1 MVPGKDNSLL
11 TRLTIRNFKRFDD
24 VEIPLSNPVVF
35 IGPNNSG
42 KTSALQALA
51 LWELGLRRWKEKRS
65 ERGAPEK
72 RPGVAINRR
81 DLLMVPA
88 PAANLLWR
96 GLHVRNVQ
104 KINGKQQT
112 QNIRIDIVVEGNTN
126 GKDWACGLEFDFSND
141 EAFFCRPLRLE
152 DKKEPRRMPVP
163 EEAYKV
169 EVAFLPPMSGL
180 ASNETRLDSG
190 AINVRLGE
198 GRTAEVLRNL
208 CFQLLTDSTPPAQW
222 DVLVSKI
229 KDLFQVDLDEPVYV
243 AERGEI
249 QMTYRDTANIR
260 LDLSSSG
267 RGLQQ
272 TLLLL
277 AYLSLHPGCV
287 LLLDEPDAHLEIL
300 RQRDIY
306 QILTEFA
313 RDQSSQLIIASHSE
327 EVLNQAAGTSED
339 SVVAFLGKPHRIPRN
354 RTSTIKRALDS
365 VRCDQY
371 YLAEQ
376 TGWVLYL
383 EDRTDLFI
391 LQKYAD
397 RLQHPARQA
406 LRSPFLVPVGN
417 QPNKGREHFTALL
430 EAKPDLQGYLLVD
443 QDAPELFSRGSL
455 IEKKWE
461 RREIENYLCQPE
473 TLEAFAREFG
483 KSEAV
488 GPLFE
493 LPHAD
498 NALEIM
504 KAIVA
509 DRVAPAALRNPK
521 DPWWSSV
528 KASDEFLDLVF
539 PEFYK
544 RLGLR
549 PDFRKADYHR
559 LVPHIPQP
567 LISAEVVGVLNAI
580 DAVAQKARPAAQ
592 DLATPTL
599 EAQNGWEPGTDAN
612 GEDDK

>member
-1 MVPGKDNSLL
+1 ML
-11 TRLTIRNFKRFDD
+11 TKLTIRNFKRFDE
-24 VEIPLSNPVVF
+24 VEIPLANPVVF

-65 ERGAPEK
+65 EHEAPEK

-104 KINGKQQT
+104 KVNGEQKT
-112 QNIRIDIVVEGNTN
+112 QNIRIDVLVEGNTA
-126 GKDWACGLEFDFSND
+126 GKDWACGIEFDFSND
-141 EAFFCRPLRLE
+141 ESFFCRPLRLE
-152 DKKEPRRMPVP
+152 AKKDPRRMPVP
-163 EEAYKV
+163 DEAYDV
-169 EVAFLPPMSGL
+169 QVAFLPPMSGL

-208 CFQLLTDSTPPAQW
+208 CYQVRADETAPEKWRRLTGD
-222 DVLVSKI
+222 I
-229 KDLFQVDLDEPVYV
+229 RDLFQVELDEPVYV

-249 QMTYRDTANIR
+249 QMTYRDPSGIR

-277 AYLSLHPGCV
+277 AYLALHPGSV

-306 QILTEFA
+306 QILAESA
-313 RDQSSQLIIASHSE
+313 RAHGSQLIIASHSE
-327 EVLNQAAGTSED
+327 EVLNQAAGTGED

-354 RTSTIKRALDS
+354 RTTAVRRALDT
-365 VRCDQY
+365 VRYDQY

-376 TGWVLYL
+376 SGWVLYL
-383 EDRTDLFI
+383 EGRTDLFI
-391 LQKYAD
+391 LRAFAE
-397 RLQHPARQA
+397 RLKHRAQEA
-406 LRSPFLVPVGN
+406 LRSPFLFPVGN
-417 QPNKGREHFTALL
+417 QPNKGREHFNALL
-430 EAKPDLQGYLLVD
+430 EAKPDLRGYLLVD
-443 QDAPELFSRGSL
+443 RDAPDLQSRDNL
-455 IEKKWE
+455 IEKRWE
-461 RREIENYLCQPE
+461 RREIENYICQPE

-483 KSEAV
+483 QSEAG

-493 LPHAD
+493 SSDAER
-498 NALEIM
+498 AVQSM
-504 KAIVA
+504 KKAVA
-509 DRVAPAALRNPK
+509 DRIAPAALRNLE
-521 DPWWSSV
+521 DPWWSTV
-528 KASDEFLDLVF
+528 KATGEFLDLVF

-544 RLGLR
+544 QLGLR
-549 PDFRKADYHR
+549 PDFRKADYFR
-559 LVPHIPQP
+559 LVPHVPAA
-567 LISAEVVGVLNAI
+567 LISPEIAGVLDAI
-580 DAVAQKARPAAQ
+580 ADVAKQARPAA
-592 DLATPTL
+592 
-599 EAQNGWEPGTDAN
+599 EESEP
-612 GEDDK
+612 EV

>member
-1 MVPGKDNSLL
+1 ML
-11 TRLTIRNFKRFDD
+11 TKLTIRNFKRFDE
-24 VEIPLSNPVVF
+24 VEIPLANPVVF

-104 KINGKQQT
+104 RTNGKQQT
-112 QNIRIDIVVEGNTN
+112 QNIRIDVLVEGNTA
-126 GKDWACGLEFDFSND
+126 GKDWNCGIEFDFSND
-141 EAFFCRPLRLE
+141 ESFFCRPLRLE
-152 DKKEPRRMPVP
+152 DKKDPRRMPVP
-163 EEAYKV
+163 DEAYGV
-169 EVAFLPPMSGL
+169 QVAFLPPMSGL

-208 CFQLLTDSTPPAQW
+208 CYQLLTEVTAPKKWPL
-222 DVLVSKI
+222 LVDQI
-229 KDLFQVDLDEPVYV
+229 RDLFQVELDEPVYV

-249 QMTYRDTANIR
+249 QMTYRDAAGIR

-277 AYLSLHPGCV
+277 AYLSLHPGSV

-306 QILTEFA
+306 QILTRSA
-313 RDQSSQLIIASHSE
+313 RDHGSQLIIASHSE

-354 RTSTIKRALDS
+354 RTAAIKRALDR

-376 TGWVLYL
+376 AGWVLYL
-383 EDRTDLFI
+383 EDRTDLSI
-391 LQKYAD
+391 LKAFAE
-397 RLQHPARQA
+397 RLQHPAREA
-406 LRSPFLVPVGN
+406 LRSPFLFPVGN
-417 QPNKGREHFTALL
+417 QPNKGREHFNALV

-443 QDAPELFSRGSL
+443 RDAPDLHSRDSL
-455 IEKKWE
+455 REKKWE
-461 RREIENYLCQPE
+461 RREIENYICQPE

-483 KSEAV
+483 KSEAG

-493 LPHAD
+493 LPGAEK
-498 NALEIM
+498 ALDSM
-504 KAIVA
+504 KKAVA
-509 DRVAPAALRNPK
+509 DRVAPAALRNPQ
-521 DPWWSSV
+521 DPWWSTV
-528 KASDEFLDLVF
+528 KATDEFLDLVF

-544 RLGLR
+544 QLGLR
-549 PDFRKADYHR
+549 PDFRKADYYR
-559 LVPHIPQP
+559 LVPYIPEA
-567 LISAEVVGVLNAI
+567 LISPEVSGVLDAI
-580 DAVAQKARPAAQ
+580 DNVAKRARPAAEE
-592 DLATPTL
+592 LAAPAPENQEGREL
-599 EAQNGWEPGTDAN
+599 GTDTNEEEA
-612 GEDDK
+612 D

>member
-1 MVPGKDNSLL
+1 ML
-11 TRLTIRNFKRFDD
+11 TRLIIRNFKRFDE
-24 VEIPLSNPVVF
+24 VEIPLANPVVL

-88 PAANLLWR
+88 PASNLLWR

-104 KINGKQQT
+104 RINGKQQT
-112 QNIRIDIVVEGNTN
+112 QNIRIDVLVEGNTA
-126 GKDWACGLEFDFSND
+126 GKDWRCGLEFDFSND
-141 EAFFCRPLRLE
+141 ESFFCRPLRLE
-152 DKKEPRRMPVP
+152 GKKDPSRMPVP
-163 EEAYKV
+163 DAAYEV
-169 EVAFLPPMSGL
+169 QVAFLPPMSGL

-208 CFQLLTDSTPPAQW
+208 CYQLAKDESTAERW
-222 DVLVSKI
+222 SRLVGQI
-229 KDLFQVDLDEPVYV
+229 RDLFQVQLDEPVYV

-249 QMTYRDTANIR
+249 QMTYRDTGDVR

-272 TLLLL
+272 TLLLS
-277 AYLSLHPGCV
+277 AYLALHPGSV

-306 QILTEFA
+306 QILTESA
-313 RDQSSQLIIASHSE
+313 RAHGSQLIIASHSE
-327 EVLNQAAGTSED
+327 EVLNQAAGTSDD
-339 SVVAFLGKPHRIPRN
+339 SVVAFLGKPHRIPPTRATAL
-354 RTSTIKRALDS
+354 RRALDT
-365 VRCDQY
+365 VRYDQY

-383 EDRTDLFI
+383 EDRTDLTI
-391 LQKYAD
+391 LKAFAE
-397 RLQHPARQA
+397 RLNHPAKKA
-406 LRSPFLVPVGN
+406 LHSPFLFPVGN
-417 QPNKGREHFTALL
+417 QPNKGREHFNALV

-443 QDAPELFSRGSL
+443 QDAPDLQSRDNL
-455 IEKKWE
+455 KEKKWD
-461 RREIENYLCQPE
+461 RREIENYICQPE
-473 TLEAFAREFG
+473 TLESFAREFG
-483 KSEAV
+483 QSMAG

-493 LPHAD
+493 QAG
-498 NALEIM
+498 AE
-504 KAIVA
+504 KAVESMRKA
-509 DRVAPAALRNPK
+509 VKDRVIPAALRDRN
-521 DPWWSSV
+521 DPWWRTV

-544 RLGLR
+544 QLGLR
-549 PDFRKADYHR
+549 PDFRKSDYYR
-559 LVPHIPQP
+559 LVPHLPDDF
-567 LISAEVVGVLNAI
+567 ISPEVAGVLDAI
-580 DAVAQKARPAAQ
+580 SEVAKKAKAATGEAVK
-592 DLATPTL
+592 T
-599 EAQNGWEPGTDAN
+599 EPG
-612 GEDDK
+612 E